1 MGEASK
7 AATTVEVAG
16 RQLKLTNLHKVLYPA
31 TGTTK
36 AEVIDYYTRIADVL
50 LPHLADRPLTVVR
63 FPEGVGGQ
71 GFFSKN
77 APAHRPDWVP
87 VATLPSPGSTKNR
100 PTVSYLVAD
109 EQPTLV
115 WLANLAALEMHT
127 PMWRISTGKPDIL
140 VADLDPGPGTDVLDC
155 ARVALLL
162 REVLPEPLCVKTSG
176 SKGLQVYARVD
187 DGRESMQVRAD
198 MRIVAERL
206 AKDHPDLVVSN
217 MRKDLRGGR
226 ILLDWS
232 QNNPAKTTVS
242 VYSLRARAA
251 PTVSTPVTWDEL
263 AAAREADDLRFTAR
277 QALDRVQ
284 AHGDLFAPLL
294 S

>member
-127 PMWRISTGKPDIL
+127 PMWWI
-140 VADLDPGPGTDVLDC
+140 
-155 ARVALLL
+155 
-162 REVLPEPLCVKTSG
+162 
-176 SKGLQVYARVD
+176 
-187 DGRESMQVRAD
+187 
-198 MRIVAERL
+198 
-206 AKDHPDLVVSN
+206 
-217 MRKDLRGGR
+217 
-226 ILLDWS
+226 
-232 QNNPAKTTVS
+232 
-242 VYSLRARAA
+242 
-251 PTVSTPVTWDEL
+251 
-263 AAAREADDLRFTAR
+263 
-277 QALDRVQ
+277 
-284 AHGDLFAPLL
+284 
-294 S
+294 